1 MSLDL
6 IPYQPLPFG
15 LEENCTLPCYEG
27 WMQKVQGSTD
37 TISVQFRYGACSN
50 TNSETIDGNFTGS
63 GVDWIQGG
71 AWTFPDTRAVSP
83 IGGAGYIRQAIAN
96 ASGLYYELTFTI
108 VVNNGLMLLNF
119 SDGTVIPYSA
129 SGTYTYTFESDGKT
143 YVEFFFN
150 AALGG
155 TVANVIMK
163 PILTRV
169 HDALFMSDGTLVGFG
184 DASGVATYNNGFL
197 TLNYNSD
204 LPNFPDGCYYFGIYD
219 PCQCSQFGFAG
230 DDFQS
235 QAQWDVYEGGDDL
248 IVITGGVMQASAL
261 GTSSHYV
268 RRRFVLCRDV
278 AYTITFTIADM
289 EGTDTFQFRAGT
301 TNGTVYTTDGTY
313 TEVITPAFTNDDP
326 LDLRFIFELDIT
338 NPHFVLITDFSI
350 EAVTPIMTYRSVDF
364 DLRNTICECT
374 VLVSACGNGDQ
385 FNMGFVGTGFNPSI
399 RLASTLRTSNY
410 PTTRE
415 AYEFSTGQ
423 KKTTYMRTR
432 KARSFAYGAP
442 EYVHDF
448 MRLTLGFDNVYLDG
462 RASFCE
468 DEEPPSISWSDEVDF
483 GVATY
488 TFSDA
493 VELTE
498 KRPCADGAPLG
509 CSTDGIALEVNVGLQ
524 RPILETVDGRTINTS
539 KQV

>member
-1 MSLDL
+1 
-6 IPYQPLPFG
+6 
-15 LEENCTLPCYEG
+15 
-27 WMQKVQGSTD
+27 MQKIQASTD
-37 TISVQFRYGACSN
+37 ITSVQFAYGACSN

-63 GVDWIQGG
+63 GVDWIQSGI
-71 AWTFPDTRAVSP
+71 WTFPDTRAVSP

-119 SDGTVIPYSA
+119 SDGTVVPYSA
-129 SGTYTYTFESDGKT
+129 SGTYTYTFESDTKT
-143 YVEFFFN
+143 YLEFFFN
-150 AALGG
+150 APLGG
-155 TVANVIMK
+155 TVSNVIMK

-169 HDALFMSDGTLVGFG
+169 KLAVFYQDGTFL
-184 DASGVATYNNGFL
+184 SYMNNPSYLQTTYANGFL
-197 TLNYNSD
+197 TYNLNWNE
-204 LPNFPDGCYYFGIYD
+204 LGIPDGCYYLAVYD
-219 PCQCSQFGFAG
+219 PCECSQFGFAG
-230 DDFQS
+230 DDFLS
-235 QAQWDVYEGGDDL
+235 QAQWDVYAGGDDL
-248 IVITGGVMQASAL
+248 IVISGGQMQASAI
-261 GTSSHYV
+261 TTASHYV
-268 RRRFVLCRDV
+268 RRRGVLCRDV
-278 AYTITFTIADM
+278 AYTITFTISGM
-289 EGTDTFQFRAGT
+289 QGTDTFQFRAGT
-301 TNGTVYTTDGTY
+301 TNGVVYTADGTY

-326 LDLRFIFELDIT
+326 LDLRFIFELDIASL
-338 NPHFVLITDFSI
+338 HFVLITDFSI
-350 EAVTPIMTYRSVDF
+350 EAVTPIVTYTSVPF
-364 DLRNTICECT
+364 EHKYEFCQCT

-399 RLASTLRTSNY
+399 RLESTLRTSSY

-415 AYEFSTGQ
+415 AYEFGTGQ

-448 MRLTLGFDNVYLDG
+448 IRLTLGFDNVYLDG

-509 CSTDGIALEVNVGLQ
+509 CDVEGIALEVNVGTRKPVINTGQ
-524 RPILETVDGRTINTS
+524 GRTINIP
-539 KQV
+539 KPI

>member
-1 MSLDL
+1 
-6 IPYQPLPFG
+6 
-15 LEENCTLPCYEG
+15 
-27 WMQKVQGSTD
+27 MQKVQGSTD
-37 TISVQFRYGACSN
+37 TISVQFRYGACAN
-50 TNSETIDGNFTGS
+50 TFSEIIDGNMTGS
-63 GVDWIQGG
+63 GADWSPSG

-83 IGGAGYIRQAIAN
+83 IGGAGYIRQAMAN
-96 ASGLYYELTFTI
+96 AIGLYYELTFTI

-119 SDGTVIPYSA
+119 SDGDIIPYSA
-129 SGTYTYTFESDGKT
+129 SGTYTYTFKSVGKT
-143 YVEFFFN
+143 YIEFFFN
-150 AALGG
+150 TALGG
-155 TVANVIMK
+155 SVANVIMK

-169 HDALFMSDGTLVGFG
+169 HDALFTSDGTLVGFG
-184 DASGVATYNNGFL
+184 DASGIATYNNGFL
-197 TLNYNSD
+197 TLNYNTD
-204 LPNFPDGCYYFGIYD
+204 LPSFPDGCYYLAVYD
-219 PCQCSQFGFAG
+219 PCVCSQFGFAG
-230 DDFQS
+230 DDFLS
-235 QAQWDVYEGGDDL
+235 QAQWDVYAGGDNL
-248 IVITGGVMQASAL
+248 IVITGGIMQASAL
-261 GTSSHYV
+261 GTASHYV
-268 RRRFVLCRDV
+268 RRLGVLCKDV

-338 NPHFVLITDFSI
+338 NLHFVLITDFSI

-364 DLRNTICECT
+364 DLRNEICECT

-385 FNMGFVGTGFNPSI
+385 FNFGFTGTGFNPSI
-399 RLASTLRTSNY
+399 RLESTLRTSNY

-448 MRLTLGFDNVYLDG
+448 IRLTLGFDNVYLDG

-509 CSTDGIALEVNVGLQ
+509 CDLDGIALEVNVGLQ
-524 RPILETVDGRTINTS
+524 RPTLETVTGRIINTA
-539 KQV
+539 KHV

>member
-1 MSLDL
+1 
-6 IPYQPLPFG
+6 
-15 LEENCTLPCYEG
+15 
-27 WMQKVQGSTD
+27 MQKIQGSTD
-37 TISVQFRYGACSN
+37 VTSIQFAYGACAN
-50 TNSETIDGNFTGS
+50 TFSEIIDGNMTGS
-63 GVDWIQGG
+63 GADWSPSG

-83 IGGAGYIRQAIAN
+83 IGGAGYIRQNISN

-119 SDGTVIPYSA
+119 SDGTIIPYSA

-150 AALGG
+150 TALGG
-155 TVANVIMK
+155 SVSNVIMK

-169 HDALFMSDGTLVGFG
+169 KIAAFYQDGTFFTFLNNTTY
-184 DASGVATYNNGFL
+184 AVATYNNGYL
-197 TLNYNSD
+197 TYNLDWNGLSW
-204 LPNFPDGCYYFGIYD
+204 PDGCFYLAVYD

-230 DDFQS
+230 DDFLS
-235 QAQWDVYEGGDDL
+235 QAQWDVYAGGDNL
-248 IVITGGVMQASAL
+248 IYIGGGLMQASAL
-261 GTSSHYV
+261 GVAAHYV
-268 RRRFVLCRDV
+268 RRLGVLCKDV

-289 EGTDTFQFRAGT
+289 EGTDTFQFAAGLT
-301 TNGTVYTTDGTY
+301 SGTIYTTDGTY
-313 TEVITPAFTNDDP
+313 TEVITPTWTNDDP
-326 LDLRFIFELDIT
+326 LDLRFLFLLDIT

-350 EAVTPIMTYRSVDF
+350 EAVEPIVTYTSAVLNFRY
-364 DLRNTICECT
+364 IQPCT

-399 RLASTLRTSNY
+399 RLESTLRTSNY

-498 KRPCADGAPLG
+498 KRPCADGVPLG
-509 CSTDGIALEVNVGLQ
+509 CDVEGIALEVNVAGNRATANTGL
-524 RPILETVDGRTINTS
+524 GRTLNVPKPI
-539 KQV
+539 

>member
-50 TNSETIDGNFTGS
+50 TFSEIIDGNFTGS

-129 SGTYTYTFESDGKT
+129 SGTYTYTFESVGKT

-150 AALGG
+150 TALGG

-169 HDALFMSDGTLVGFG
+169 HDALFTSDGTLVGFG
-184 DASGVATYNNGFL
+184 DASGVATYSNGFL

-230 DDFQS
+230 DDFLS
-235 QAQWDVYEGGDDL
+235 QAQWDVYEGGDNL
-248 IVITGGVMQASAL
+248 IVITGGTMQASAL
-261 GTSSHYV
+261 GTASHYV
-268 RRRFVLCRDV
+268 RRRAVLCRNV

-301 TNGTVYTTDGTY
+301 TNGTIYTTDGTY
-313 TEVITPAFTNDDP
+313 TEVITPSFTNDDP

-385 FNMGFVGTGFNPSI
+385 FNFGFVGTGFNPSI
-399 RLASTLRTSNY
+399 RLESTLRGSGYVST
-410 PTTRE
+410 E
-415 AYEFSTGQ
+415 EDYEFSTGQ
-423 KKTTYMRTR
+423 KKNTYMRSR
-432 KARSFAYGAP
+432 KARSFRFGAP

-448 MRLTLGFDNVYLDG
+448 MSVARKMDNVYING
-462 RASFCE
+462 RASYNE
-468 DEEPPSISWSDEVDF
+468 DKEYPSLSPEEDVDF
-483 GVATY
+483 AVVTMI
-488 TFSDA
+488 FSDA

-498 KRPCADGAPLG
+498 KRPCADGVPLG
-509 CSTDGIALEVNVGLQ
+509 CDVEGIALEVNVAGARATANTGL
-524 RPILETVDGRTINTS
+524 GRTLNVPKPI
-539 KQV
+539 